1 VVEPIICKYGTLTA
15 DGGRSSSTRT
25 SNSSTSTTRR
35 SSKSKETK
43 MEKETQLEYTATT
56 EATTKS
62 GLLFTL
68 IKLERLNR
76 KDSTLNGASIE
87 IDHSTSD
94 PECQ

>member
-1 VVEPIICKYGTLTA
+1 MLKEL
-15 DGGRSSSTRT
+15 RT
-25 SNSSTSTTRR
+25 
-35 SSKSKETK
+35 KKVK
-43 MEKETQLEYTATT
+43 QLVFGATT
-56 EATTKS
+56 EVITKS

-87 IDHSTSD
+87 TDHSISD